1 MQIINEKELLEDT
14 VEGLANFLNLE
25 MEEVRA
31 FVTDEIM
38 EEVLDKMFEAQSE
51 VIHKLGLTLMKM
63 PSKEFDDI
71 SKGN

>member
-25 MEEVRA
+25 MDEVRN
-31 FVTDEIM
+31 FVTDEFM
-38 EEVLDKMFEAQSE
+38 EDVLNKMFEAQSK

-63 PSKEFDDI
+63 PSKEFDEI